1 MEQCIY
7 CEGLYE
13 FVKSDSSTPSALC
26 SEICE
31 REFKKH
37 DAEIRKHF
45 IKKSVTE
52 NYEALK
58 LLSET

>member
-31 REFKKH
+31 QGFEEHQRELEKVFK
-37 DAEIRKHF
+37 
-45 IKKSVTE
+45 
-52 NYEALK
+52 
-58 LLSET
+58 ETK